1 MFLHIGRDRIVRT
14 DDIIGI
20 FDIETTS
27 TSKISREYLAPSRDK
42 EIVSVTQ
49 ELPKSFIVC
58 SGRGRRGPDAE
69 SGLKDGGIVKNN
81 REESPPKSAGPES
94 PETGARSRT
103 RVYISQISS
112 GTLLKRL
119 RSAQS
124 PSDLLG
130 EKGLAED

>member
-27 TSKISREYLAPSRDK
+27 TSKISREYLAPGPKK
-42 EIVSVTQ
+42 EIISVTQ

-58 SGRGRRGPDAE
+58 APGGKSRLKNGRNAQNTGHP
-69 SGLKDGGIVKNN
+69 VKI
-81 REESPPKSAGPES
+81 
-94 PETGARSRT
+94 
-103 RVYISQISS
+103 YISQISS

-119 RSAQS
+119 ENARS
-124 PSDLLG
+124 PGDLLA
-130 EKGLAED
+130 EKGLAEL